1 MDSISYSPDQ
11 LAALRP
17 LAAMFPTADL
27 ALAELSTLSA
37 ALQLRAPAVHV
48 ISDVHGE
55 YAKLRHV
62 VNNASGNLRPLVE
75 KLFARQLNAHD
86 RNELLCLIYYPA
98 ETMRHLRPRWK
109 GVEERVAWVRRAIRL
124 QFQIIR
130 EFASTYRRRHVIGLV
145 PQEHRELLEGLISEN
160 LVNRGTEY
168 IDAMIAARAEYD
180 RDLAVVRAFS
190 RLIRN
195 LAVGELI
202 VAGDLGDRGP
212 RIDRVIDLLMQQPH
226 VSLLWGNHDLSW
238 MGASL
243 GSEALIATVLR
254 FSIRYARIAQLEAG
268 YGISLE
274 PLERLA
280 REVYGD
286 DPAERFRIKVEHAYD
301 PLLMARMQKAVAIL
315 QFKAEG
321 RLIDRHPDWNLNHR
335 NLLRRLD
342 LSAGTVEV
350 EGKVH
355 PLLDK
360 HFPTVDPADPCAL
373 SPQEERCVRE
383 LTELFTSSTR
393 LWQHMQWVA
402 RRGAMWKRREDV
414 LIFHACVPVEKDG
427 TPQSVHIDGRNVAGR
442 AMMDAFDN
450 VIRRAFRAGT
460 DAAQGD
466 LDWLWYLWAGPRS
479 PLFGKDKMTTFEASF
494 IADKHAHEEHKNA
507 YFKLIHDAAFVKR
520 IAADFGMG
528 DDVLLVNGH
537 VPVKVE
543 KGEKPVKDGGN
554 AVTIDGAFSEAYG
567 NRGYTL
573 ILGPTGIDVA
583 ELHEFQSIEEV
594 IAGGVDILPKVTRIR
609 TFDRPRTVAE
619 TDDGAAVRGQIDE
632 LRQLITAYRNGFLQE
647 R

>member
-1 MDSISYSPDQ
+1 MNTSFTPDQ

-27 ALAELSTLSA
+27 ALAELSTLTA
-37 ALQLRAPAVHV
+37 TLQLRAPAIHV

-55 YAKLRHV
+55 SSKLRHV

-75 KLFARQLNAHD
+75 RLFAGKLKPRQQH
-86 RNELLCLIYYPA
+86 ELLCTIYYPA
-98 ETMRHLRPRWK
+98 EMMRTLRPKWRNTPDR
-109 GVEERVAWVRRAIRL
+109 VEWVGRVIRQ

-130 EFASTYRRRHVIGLV
+130 EFAKTYRRRHVINLV
-145 PQEHRELLEGLISEN
+145 PQEYRELLEGLISEN
-160 LVNRGTEY
+160 MIDRGPAY
-168 IDAMIAARAEYD
+168 VDAMVAARAEYD
-180 RDLAVVRAFS
+180 RDLAIVRAFS

-212 RIDRVIDLLMQQPH
+212 RIDRVIDFLTQQPH

-243 GSEALIATVLR
+243 GCEALIATVLR

-280 REVYGD
+280 RDVYGD
-286 DPAERFRIKVEHAYD
+286 DPAERFRLKVDHAYD

-315 QFKAEG
+315 QFKFEG
-321 RLIDRHPDWNLNHR
+321 QLINRHPEWKLEHR
-335 NLLRRLD
+335 NLLHRID
-342 LSAGTVEV
+342 LKSGTVEV
-350 EGKVH
+350 EGKSF
-355 PLLDK
+355 PLMDRN
-360 HFPTVDPADPCAL
+360 FPTLCSGDPYAL
-373 SPQEERCVRE
+373 SAAEKRCMRE
-383 LTELFTSSTR
+383 LKELFTGSTR

-402 RRGAMWKRREDV
+402 RRGAMWRRRENV
-414 LIFHACVPVEKDG
+414 LIFHACVPVEKNG
-427 TPQSVHIDGRNVAGR
+427 TPQTLEIDGRQVGGR

-450 VIRRAFRAGT
+450 IIRRSFRTGI
-460 DAAQGD
+460 DATQTD

-479 PLFGKDKMTTFEASF
+479 PLFGKDKMTTFESSF
-494 IADKHAHEEHKNA
+494 IADKHTHEEHKNA
-507 YFKLIHDAAFVKR
+507 YFKLIHDAEFVKR
-520 IAADFGMG
+520 IASDFGVG
-528 DDVLLVNGH
+528 PEVLLVNGH

-567 NRGYTL
+567 DRGYTL
-573 ILGPTGIDVA
+573 IISPAGIDLA
-583 ELHEFQSIEEV
+583 ELHHFDSIDEV
-594 IAGGVDILPKVTRIR
+594 IAGGSDILPKIVRIR
-609 TFDRPRTVAE
+609 EFNPHRTVAD
-619 TDDGAAVRGQIDE
+619 TDDGVAVRGQIDE
-632 LRQLITAYRNGFLQE
+632 LRMLISAYRHGFLQE
-647 R
+647 A